1 MNIFK
6 YVCTFLFAFQKKK
19 STIRYL
25 WLAWLAMF
33 TCATCGGELFF
44 FSFHDCAVKDEK
56 QQKKKLPQKMCAVCS
71 VFHFFFF
78 FFLAV
83 CHPLACTVFSVFQIT
98 NIEFVVGSLALY
110 HRGRWAGG
118 VHGAPFLALLLLFS
132 CFFNLKFSNYRHFIF
147 SVHFS
152 SLSF

>member
-1 MNIFK
+1 MHFFCSPSRRKN
-6 YVCTFLFAFQKKK
+6 

-56 QQKKKLPQKMCAVCS
+56 QQKKKLSQKMCTVCS

-78 FFLAV
+78 LRRLPPTRLHKSFY
-83 CHPLACTVFSVFQIT
+83 SVFQIT
-98 NIEFVVGSLALY
+98 NIKFVVGSPYIVEGGGGLLASTEL
-110 HRGRWAGG
+110 
-118 VHGAPFLALLLLFS
+118 PFLRCCCLFS
-132 CFFNLKFSNYRHFIF
+132 CFFFNLKFSNYRHFIF

-152 SLSF
+152 LLSF